1 MGIVLQNDELAEA
14 RRQLNS
20 FNHRGE
26 LMQSGAMKMKMGT
39 PCNIDYTETA
49 IQNNKQS
56 VAALGRKIARLER
69 SNR

>member
-1 MGIVLQNDELAEA
+1 MQRDELAEA

-20 FNHRGE
+20 FKQLGE
-26 LMQSGAMKMKMGT
+26 LMQSGTMKMTMGT
-39 PCNIDYTETA
+39 PCNIDCTETA

-56 VAALGRKIARLER
+56 VAALERKNSRLER

>member
-1 MGIVLQNDELAEA
+1 MQRDELAEA

-20 FNHRGE
+20 FKQLGE
-26 LMQSGAMKMKMGT
+26 LMQSGTMKMTMGT

-56 VAALGRKIARLER
+56 VAALERKISRLER